1 MRKFASV
8 IVIALLLLFVSSC
21 IPTNIPPLLVK
32 AGGLEGIITLV
43 SNTFAWIG
51 TDADGI
57 IAKYEYKK
65 DGGIWE
71 DNALATTYTWNG
83 YARGV
88 HIFEVR
94 AKDNRGA
101 YSNVVMWTFN
111 YDAPNQPP
119 VVNKLGGAE
128 GAITSPNNTFSW
140 SGTDDVSIIKYEYR
154 KDGGGWINHA
164 LNTSYT
170 WSGYAG
176 GNHTFEVRA
185 QDNEG
190 LYSAIVTWTFTY
202 ETPNQPPV
210 ITNVG
215 GLEGSTLEK
224 TNIFGWSGNDP
235 DGSITKYQYRK
246 DSGSW
251 VNHGMNTSYTWNA
264 YLTGLHTFEVRAQ
277 DNKGAYSNILK
288 WTFEYIGEPYITW
301 QKCLGGS
308 ENESIANFPYASIQQ
323 TTDGGYIVAGYT
335 ESNDGNVSGNKGNT
349 DIWVVRLDGTGNILW
364 QRCLGGSGYEF
375 GASIVQTT
383 DGGFVLAGITTSTD
397 GDVSGNQYGAA
408 VWIVK
413 LDGTG
418 NILWQRCLG
427 GSSIDW
433 PYSIQQ
439 TADGGYIVAGYTES
453 NDGDVSGN
461 HGGKDAWV
469 VKLDGSGNKV
479 WQRCL
484 GGSGTDMAYS
494 IQQTADGGYIV
505 AGGTDSNNGDVSG
518 NHGGADAWV
527 VKLDGAGNK
536 VWQRCFG
543 GSDVDIAFSI
553 RQTTDGGY
561 IFAGGTNSNNG
572 DVSGYHGGD
581 GDIWVVKLD
590 SAGNKLWQRCLGGS
604 GIELWLSSVE
614 QTSDGGYVV
623 IGTTGSNDGNVSGNK
638 GLWDVWVVKLNS
650 TGSLVWQKCLG
661 GTSVDYGF
669 SIQQTFDGGY
679 VLAGL
684 TASNDGDVSGN
695 HGGIDIWV
703 AKLK

>member
-8 IVIALLLLFVSSC
+8 IVIALSLLFVSSC

-65 DGGIWE
+65 DGGVWE

-128 GAITSPNNTFSW
+128 GTITSPNNTFSW

-210 ITNVG
+210 ITKVG

-235 DGSITKYQYRK
+235 DGSIIKYQYRK

-308 ENESIANFPYASIQQ
+308 KDESLSNNFPEMGGIYYASIQQ
-323 TTDGGYIVAGYT
+323 TTDGGYIVA
-335 ESNDGNVSGNKGNT
+335 S
-349 DIWVVRLDGTGNILW
+349 W
-364 QRCLGGSGYEF
+364 
-375 GASIVQTT
+375 
-383 DGGFVLAGITTSTD
+383 
-397 GDVSGNQYGAA
+397 
-408 VWIVK
+408 
-413 LDGTG
+413 
-418 NILWQRCLG
+418 
-427 GSSIDW
+427 
-433 PYSIQQ
+433 
-439 TADGGYIVAGYTES
+439 TES

-461 HGGKDAWV
+461 HGGVDVWIVKLNSAGNKVWQRCLGGSGTDWVYSIQQTTDGGYIAAGYTFSNDGDVSGNHGATDVWV

-484 GGSGTDMAYS
+484 GGSAFDRAYS
-494 IQQTADGGYIV
+494 IQQTVDGGYIV
-505 AGGTDSNNGDVSG
+505 AGCTNSNDGDVSG
-518 NHGGADAWV
+518 TIGSGDAWI
-527 VKLDGAGNK
+527 VKLDGFGNK
-536 VWQRCFG
+536 VWQRCLG
-543 GSDVDIAFSI
+543 GSAFDIAYSI
-553 RQTTDGGY
+553 QQTTDGGY

-572 DVSGYHGGD
+572 DVSGNHGE

-604 GIELWLSSVE
+604 DTELWVSSVE
-614 QTSDGGYVV
+614 QTIDGGYVV

-638 GLWDVWVVKLNS
+638 GFCDVWVVKLDS
-650 TGSLVWQKCLG
+650 AGSLVWQKCLG
-661 GTSVDYGF
+661 GTSLECGF

-679 VLAGL
+679 VLAGM
-684 TASNDGDVSGN
+684 TYSNDGDVSGN
-695 HGGIDIWV
+695 HGEIDIWV
-703 AKLK
+703 VKLK